1 MRSMHAMVI
10 APFVQVALEEPV
22 VLAEQVCSRRSS
34 VNSNATSDS
43 NAEDAFLALGLPP
56 FCEGVKRMGRMFS

>member
-22 VLAEQVCSRRSS
+22 VLAEQGV
-34 VNSNATSDS
+34 
-43 NAEDAFLALGLPP
+43 FQAL
-56 FCEGVKRMGRMFS
+56 